1 MSGANIDPSDNP
13 SRAVNDSDA
22 DARLKLTQLK
32 LTEALQRAK
41 FAIAWE
47 RAWPHLARFLT
58 VAGLFLVA
66 SWAGL
71 WLALPFAA
79 RVAGA
84 ALFGI
89 AALAVLAPLVRFRWP
104 SREEGLG

>member
-1 MSGANIDPSDNP
+1 MSGANIDPSDP
-13 SRAVNDSDA
+13 SRAVRDSDA
-22 DARLKLTQLK
+22 IARLK
-32 LTEALQRAK
+32 LTEALQRAR
-41 FAIAWE
+41 FAIGWE

-71 WLALPFAA
+71 WLVLPFVA

-84 ALFGI
+84 GLFAI
-89 AALAVLAPLVRFRWP
+89 AA
-104 SREEGLG
+104 

>member
-1 MSGANIDPSDNP
+1 MSGANIDPSDTP
-13 SRAVNDSDA
+13 SRAARDSDT

-32 LTEALQRAK
+32 LTEALHRAK

-47 RAWPHLARFLT
+47 RAWPHLARVLT

-71 WLALPFAA
+71 WLVLPFAA

-84 ALFGI
+84 GLFGI
-89 AALAVLAPLVRFRWP
+89 AAVAALLPLLRFR
-104 SREEGLG
+104 